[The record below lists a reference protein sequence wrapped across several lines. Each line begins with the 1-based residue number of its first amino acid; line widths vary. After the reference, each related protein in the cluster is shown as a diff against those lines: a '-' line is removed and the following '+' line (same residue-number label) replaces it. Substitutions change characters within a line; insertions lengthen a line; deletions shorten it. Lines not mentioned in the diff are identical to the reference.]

1 MATEIRQIVF
11 KQTEVC
17 AAINDYRRRR
27 NEPLPVGT
35 IDGIAFSEG
44 PDVTATLTIKNNAGD
59 NIAVTLS
66 REAVA
71 AALILFCINRKIP
84 LPAKGQKKLQKIG
97 DSVGLTIKQEV
108 RVRQVLA

>member
-27 NEPLPVGT
+27 GEPLPIGT
-35 IDGIAFSEG
+35 IDGITFSEG
-44 PDVTATLTIKNNAGD
+44 PEVTATLTIKNNAGD
-59 NIAVTLS
+59 KIAVTLS

-71 AALILFCINRKIP
+71 AALI
-84 LPAKGQKKLQKIG
+84 
-97 DSVGLTIKQEV
+97 SVLHQPQRSRCRPRGKRSCKRSATA
-108 RVRQVLA
+108 LAC